1 MAEQGGAIMLHRYI
15 NQFLE
20 YCQLADFS
28 VRSIQAL
35 TARLN
40 EFEACRKAQRIRCVK
55 KITYRHLVN
64 FVADY
69 KAPSIHVKKS
79 RVWTL
84 RQFYHFLTLHRH
96 VPKNIALKLPYP
108 KIEKTVPQFL
118 TIDEYNRLIRHFS
131 RKTQDVL
138 ALRNLIIIM
147 LLGML
152 GLRTSTLIA
161 LNIEDI
167 DVSCGLM
174 WIREKGRRQRNMV
187 LPHSLCKIIHKYLQ
201 LRRLKKGPLLISK
214 RKKRIS
220 QRTLQDIFRTA
231 ADRLGIEKKLHARL
245 FRHTAATHL
254 NRVAGIEITQQVLGH
269 SRRANTLKYAHLNP
283 DQYAVYMKKHPYMQ
297 ADSAKVALATTPGKE
312 AL

>member
-1 MAEQGGAIMLHRYI
+1 MLHRYI
-15 NQFLE
+15 NQFVE

-35 TARLN
+35 AIRLN
-40 EFEACRKAQRIRCVK
+40 EFKTYLKSRRIQSVK
-55 KITYRHLVN
+55 KITYLRLVD

-69 KAPSIHVKKS
+69 KDPSTHVRKS

-84 RQFYHFLTLHRH
+84 RQFYHFLTLHQH

-118 TIDEYNRLIRHFS
+118 TINEYNRLIRYFS
-131 RKTQDVL
+131 NEAQDL
-138 ALRNLIIIM
+138 LGLRNFVIILM
-147 LLGML
+147 LGTL

-161 LNIEDI
+161 INIEDI
-167 DVSCGLM
+167 DLTCGLI
-174 WIREKGRRQRNMV
+174 WIREKGRRRRNLI

-201 LRRLKKGPLLISK
+201 LRQRKKGPFLISK

-220 QRTLQDIFRTA
+220 QRTLQDIFRTV
-231 ADRLGIEKKLHARL
+231 ADQNGIDKKLHAQL

-254 NRVAGIEITQQVLGH
+254 NKVAGVEITQHVLGH

-283 DQYAVYMKKHPYMQ
+283 DKYAVYMKQHPFMQ
-297 ADSAKVALATTPGKE
+297 KE

>member
-1 MAEQGGAIMLHRYI
+1 MLHRYI

-35 TARLN
+35 NIRLN
-40 EFEACRKAQRIRCVK
+40 EFKAYLKSQRIRTVK
-55 KITYRHLVN
+55 KVSYRHLID

-69 KAPSIHVKKS
+69 KAPSIHVRKS

-96 VPKNIALKLPYP
+96 VPQNTALKLPYP

-118 TIDEYNRLIRHFS
+118 TQEEYNCLILHFS
-131 RKTQDVL
+131 RQTQNVWG
-138 ALRNLIIIM
+138 LRNLIIIM

-161 LNIEDI
+161 INIEDI
-167 DVSCGLM
+167 DLTCGLI
-174 WIREKGRRQRNMV
+174 WIREKGRRQRNLI

-201 LRRLKKGPLLISK
+201 LQRHKKGPLLISK

-220 QRTLQDIFRTA
+220 PRTLQDIFRTA
-231 ADRLGIEKKLHARL
+231 ADQIGINKKLHARL

-254 NRVAGIEITQQVLGH
+254 NKVAGVEITQHVLGH

-283 DQYAVYMKKHPYMQ
+283 DQYTVYMKKHPYMQ
-297 ADSAKVALATTPGKE
+297 KE
-312 AL
+312 TL

>member
-1 MAEQGGAIMLHRYI
+1 MLHRYI
-15 NQFLE
+15 NPFLE

-28 VRSIQAL
+28 PRSIQAL

-40 EFEACRKAQRIRCVK
+40 EFQAWMKSHKFRSVK
-55 KITYRHLVN
+55 KITYRHLID

-69 KAPSIHVKKS
+69 KAPSIHVTKS

-84 RQFYHFLTLHRH
+84 RHFYHFLTLHQH
-96 VPKNIALKLPYP
+96 VPKNIARKLPYP

-118 TIDEYNRLIRHFS
+118 TVKEYNSLIRHFS
-131 RKTQDVL
+131 RQIQDIW

-152 GLRTSTLIA
+152 GLRTSTLIDI
-161 LNIEDI
+161 NIEDI
-167 DVSCGLM
+167 DLTCGLV
-174 WIREKGRRQRNMV
+174 WIREKGRRHRNLV
-187 LPHSLCKIIHKYLQ
+187 LPHSLAKIIKKYLQ
-201 LRRLKKGPLLISK
+201 LRQHKTGSLLISM

-220 QRTLQDIFRTA
+220 PRTLQDIFRTA
-231 ADRLGIEKKLHARL
+231 ADQIGIDKKLHARL

-254 NRVAGIEITQQVLGH
+254 NKVAGVEITQHILGH

-283 DQYAVYMKKHPYMQ
+283 DQYAVYMKKHPYMR
-297 ADSAKVALATTPGKE
+297 KE
-312 AL
+312 TL